1 MSEKVAG
8 KLIVF
13 SAPSGA
19 GKTTIV
25 REVMKVVP
33 NLSFSVSAT
42 SRSPRV
48 GEVEGLDYYFL
59 SVEDFKL
66 RIKQNAFVEWEE
78 VYPDRFYGTLKM
90 EVERIRN
97 EGRNVLFDVD
107 VLGGLNIKK
116 LFGTEALALFIA
128 PPTIDELR
136 NRLITRAS
144 DTTEDI
150 EIRLKKAAYEMSF
163 SNQFD
168 EVIINHDLQKAVKEV
183 VGVIKSFLSKN

>member
-1 MSEKVAG
+1 MSEKVVG
-8 KLIVF
+8 RLIVF

-48 GEVEGLDYYFL
+48 GEVDGGDYYFL
-59 SVEDFKL
+59 SVEDFKM
-66 RIKQNAFVEWEE
+66 RIEQNAFVEWEE

-128 PPTIDELR
+128 PPTIDELK
-136 NRLITRAS
+136 NRLINRAS
-144 DTTEDI
+144 DTAEDI

>member
-48 GEVEGLDYYFL
+48 GEVDGLDYYFL
-59 SVEDFKL
+59 SVEDFEL
-66 RIKQNAFVEWEE
+66 RIEQNAFVEWEE

-116 LFGTEALALFIA
+116 LFGTEALALCIA

-136 NRLITRAS
+136 NRLINRAS

-168 EVIINHDLQKAVKEV
+168 VVIINHDLQKAVKEV
-183 VGVIKSFLSKN
+183 VGVIKSFLSNN

>member
-1 MSEKVAG
+1 MSEKVVG
-8 KLIVF
+8 RLIVF

-48 GEVEGLDYYFL
+48 GEVDGRDYYFL
-59 SVEDFKL
+59 SVEDFKM
-66 RIKQNAFVEWEE
+66 RIEQNAFVEWEE

-128 PPTIDELR
+128 PPTIDELK
-136 NRLITRAS
+136 NRLINRAS
-144 DTTEDI
+144 DTAEDI

>member
-42 SRSPRV
+42 SRRPRV

-136 NRLITRAS
+136 SRLITRAS

-168 EVIINHDLQKAVKEV
+168 VVIINHDLQKAVKEV

>member
-48 GEVEGLDYYFL
+48 GEVDGLDYYFL
-59 SVEDFKL
+59 SVEDFEL
-66 RIKQNAFVEWEE
+66 RIEQNAFVEWEE

-136 NRLITRAS
+136 NRLINRAS

-168 EVIINHDLQKAVKEV
+168 VVIINHDLQKAVKEV
-183 VGVIKSFLSKN
+183 VGVIKSFLSNN

>member
-1 MSEKVAG
+1 MSEKVVG
-8 KLIVF
+8 RLIVF

-48 GEVEGLDYYFL
+48 GEVDGGDYYFL
-59 SVEDFKL
+59 SVEDFKM
-66 RIKQNAFVEWEE
+66 RIEQNAFVEWEE

-128 PPTIDELR
+128 PPTIDELK
-136 NRLITRAS
+136 NRLINRAS
-144 DTTEDI
+144 DTAEDI

-168 EVIINHDLQKAVKEV
+168 EVIINHDLQKAVKGV

>member
-78 VYPDRFYGTLKM
+78 VYPDRFYGTFKM

-168 EVIINHDLQKAVKEV
+168 VVIINRDLQKAVKEV

>member
-136 NRLITRAS
+136 SRLITRAS